1 MTASFI
7 DTNLL
12 LDFFDNTPKKPELID
27 CFRYGCLLNY
37 CIFSELTN
45 LIKNKFS
52 TDKSFK
58 SANTI
63 LTHTNDF
70 EIVPITNQDK
80 ILALEIMQ
88 KFLDNNYSYTDS
100 LILAQ
105 AQRLQTKVFARDKV
119 MINYQ
124 KVFVEIPY

>member
-12 LDFFDNTPKKPELID
+12 VDFFDNTPKKPELIN
-27 CFRYGCLLNY
+27 CFKYGCFLNY

-45 LIKNKFS
+45 FLKNRFS
-52 TDKSFK
+52 TYKAYQTADKIF
-58 SANTI
+58 NNPDI
-63 LTHTNDF
+63 F
-70 EIVPITNQDK
+70 QFIPITEEDSF
-80 ILALEIMQ
+80 LALQIMQ

-105 AQRLQTKVFARDKV
+105 AEKLEIKVFTRDKV

-124 KVFVEIPY
+124 KVDVKIPY

>member
-12 LDFFDNTPKKPELID
+12 VDFFDNTPKKPELIN
-27 CFRYGCLLNY
+27 CFKYGCFLNY

-45 LIKNKFS
+45 FLKNRFS
-52 TDKSFK
+52 TYKAYQTADKIF
-58 SANTI
+58 NNPDI
-63 LTHTNDF
+63 F
-70 EIVPITNQDK
+70 QFIPITEEDSF
-80 ILALEIMQ
+80 LALQIMQ

-105 AQRLQTKVFARDKV
+105 AEKLEIKVFTRDKV

-124 KVFVEIPY
+124 KVNVKIPY